1 MAEFWITL
9 LLGVVF
15 CVIGVI
21 NMTGNISMLHGY
33 HRKRVAEEDKKP
45 MGVRVGMGM
54 LCIGG
59 SMILSSVL
67 GILSTTLAITALFW
81 ASMVVLVVGLVVGC
95 IIAIAAIIKYNK
107 GLF

>member
-9 LLGVVF
+9 PLGVVF

-33 HRKRVAEEDKKP
+33 HRKRVAEGDKKP
-45 MGVRVGMGM
+45 MGKGVGTGM

-59 SMILSSVL
+59 SMIVSSVL
-67 GILSTTLAITALFW
+67 LILQTTLKVEALFW
-81 ASMVVLVVGLVVGC
+81 VGNAVLFVGLAAGIV
-95 IIAIAAIIKYNK
+95 IAICTIIKYNK